1 MSIGLY
7 TFSKGTL
14 TQVQQ
19 NIKSDIKILSSK
31 WALNNPSYLSLTI
44 LLIYPLIPDT
54 VLILAPINFYT
65 SIYELNIF
73 FTIAVFLNTFSGSP
87 INLSFFLISY
97 SFENPKTTPVPP
109 ILNYFP
115 SSDKF
120 LINVTPVLLAT

>member
-31 WALNNPSYLSLTI
+31 WALNNPSYLSLII

-54 VLILAPINFYT
+54 VLILAPINF
-65 SIYELNIF
+65 
-73 FTIAVFLNTFSGSP
+73 
-87 INLSFFLISY
+87 
-97 SFENPKTTPVPP
+97 
-109 ILNYFP
+109 
-115 SSDKF
+115 
-120 LINVTPVLLAT
+120 